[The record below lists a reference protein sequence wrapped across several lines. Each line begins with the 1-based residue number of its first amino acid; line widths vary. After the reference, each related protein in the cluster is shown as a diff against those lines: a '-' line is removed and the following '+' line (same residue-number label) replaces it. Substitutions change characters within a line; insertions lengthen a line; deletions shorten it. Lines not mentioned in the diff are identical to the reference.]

1 MGPERD
7 RESRHHRSGPKP
19 KLRLVGRLD
28 GYLDGRPVSL
38 VAENRDLTLNV
49 DKFSSLLTLHR
60 NWQSV
65 QPVLELLEWTDI
77 RLLLRLGRLGPVLVF
92 PRPNLLIRLIWN

>member
-1 MGPERD
+1 
-7 RESRHHRSGPKP
+7 
-19 KLRLVGRLD
+19 LVGRLD

-38 VAENRDLTLNV
+38 VAENRDLTLSV
-49 DKFSSLLTLHR
+49 DKLSSLLTLRR

-65 QPVLELLEWTDI
+65 QPVLALLELADI
-77 RLLLRLGRLGPVLVF
+77 RLLLRLGRLGSVLVF